1 MQASISEMFKQ
12 RPNKRR
18 LLKLVDEEEV
28 NDQDLADALSS
39 QKDDFKPIVEEQIK
53 EVQKPEQASEL
64 KAEELGVED

>member
-28 NDQDLADALSS
+28 NDQELADALPS
-39 QKDDFKPIVEEQIK
+39 QVDGGKSIIEEPVK
-53 EVQKPEQASEL
+53 EV
-64 KAEELGVED
+64 